1 MTVPTLFVTGSA
13 ERDVTPDRVVVSVS
27 VQTPVMPTPQAALSA
42 AAEARRRLLGH
53 LQASLADVAIS
64 DGRVTTRQEQ
74 RQVRTERPGGTETSW
89 EVAGYT
95 GLCLIAIEA
104 DADRAAEIVAAAG
117 AHPDAERVSPAFEVS
132 AALERRAHDELE
144 REAVRDALARAEG
157 LAAAAGMVVGRVVSI
172 GEHGPPPQRPP
183 DYEHMRY
190 SPSVADMSADA
201 LEEALGELRPEPE
214 RRAAEVPVRLELREA
229 GGGGPAA

>member
-13 ERDVTPDRVVVSVS
+13 DRDVTPDLVVVSVS
-27 VQTPVMPTPQAALSA
+27 VQTPVLRTPRAALSA
-42 AAEARRRLLGH
+42 AAEARRRLLDQ
-53 LQASLADVAIS
+53 LEASLAEVAIS

-74 RQVRTERPGGTETSW
+74 RQIKEDRPGGTETRW

-95 GLCLIAIEA
+95 GLCLVAIEA
-104 DADRAAEIVAAAG
+104 EAARAAEIAAAAG

-132 AALERRAHDELE
+132 AALERRTRDELE
-144 REAVRDALARAEG
+144 REAVARAEG
-157 LAAAAGMVVGRVVSI
+157 LAAAAGMAVGRVMSI
-172 GEHGPPPQRPP
+172 GEHGPPPPHPP
-183 DYEHMRY
+183 GEEYMRY
-190 SPSVADMSADA
+190 SQMSSPLEDMSPDE